1 MYIDYVPIFS
11 PGHFVTYLL
20 FFRLA
25 QSEVPHESLCHSD
38 TIQTLVRYLC
48 WTRKPS
54 KRAGRILLRLSKN
67 LYCLMPIVNQR
78 IMSWLKPEIASR
90 PTMKDPPCQEC
101 QDLEDLS
108 KELSQNFSLLAETGY
123 AEGVMCHKLVKGE
136 IDDKRNVSVSATLL
150 VRPRKLL
157 LNILINHEG
166 LDVLLDIIEKFPGE
180 NESRIFADAT
190 YSLSNL
196 SGHLG
201 IVAPNLTIEESTL
214 SCVCRF
220 EENKDPKN
228 LKIKTDDGKFIE
240 VNRDKLCNASS
251 VFEAMLSGQFAES
264 SQNEIQLP
272 MTGFSAIV
280 CLIHH
285 LYGCQWC
292 PVISN
297 MSVQV
302 LLELTSLT
310 DKYLLV
316 DFNRVVSAEIVRRC
330 QKPDQVVQIYEAS
343 LQNEYPVGGTKDNLN
358 VCATS
363 YLLVGDVE
371 PEVRA
376 EVFRQLMKSNM
387 ASDFLDD
394 VNRIVR
400 EKLMQP
406 I

>member
-1 MYIDYVPIFS
+1 
-11 PGHFVTYLL
+11 
-20 FFRLA
+20 
-25 QSEVPHESLCHSD
+25 
-38 TIQTLVRYLC
+38 
-48 WTRKPS
+48 
-54 KRAGRILLRLSKN
+54 
-67 LYCLMPIVNQR
+67 
-78 IMSWLKPEIASR
+78 
-90 PTMKDPPCQEC
+90 MKDSPCQEC

-136 IDDKRNVSVSATLL
+136 INDKRNVSVSAPLL

-166 LDVLLDIIEKFPGE
+166 LDVLLDVIEKFPE
-180 NESRIFADAT
+180 ESESRIFADAVH
-190 YSLSNL
+190 SLSNL

-201 IVAPNLTIEESTL
+201 IVAPNLTIEESAL
-214 SCVCRF
+214 SCVCEF
-220 EENKDPKN
+220 DENEDPKD
-228 LKIKTDDGKFIE
+228 LKIKADDGKFIA
-240 VNRDKLCNASS
+240 VNRDKLSNASG

-280 CLIHH
+280 CLVHH

-302 LLELTSLT
+302 LLELIAVT

-330 QKPDQVVQIYEAS
+330 QRPDQVVQIYEAS
-343 LQNEYPVGGTKDNLN
+343 LQKEYPVGGTKDNLN
-358 VCATS
+358 VCSTS
-363 YLLVGDVE
+363 YLLVEDVE
-371 PEVRA
+371 PDVRTR
-376 EVFRQLMKSNM
+376 VFRQLMKSNM

-394 VNRIVR
+394 INRIVR
-400 EKLMQP
+400 DKLMQP